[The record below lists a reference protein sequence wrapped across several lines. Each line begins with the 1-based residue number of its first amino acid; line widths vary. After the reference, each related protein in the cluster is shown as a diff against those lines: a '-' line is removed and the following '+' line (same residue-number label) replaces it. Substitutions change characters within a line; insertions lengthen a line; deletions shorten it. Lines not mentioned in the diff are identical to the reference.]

1 MAIAGAARNSAPE
14 PELIAIGAG
23 GLVVLFNSL
32 TFAVFFAVV
41 LVLHNLPLSWTVRK
55 LNLLIASYLFYA
67 AWNPPFVILLWV
79 STAVDWKVADW
90 MSRTER
96 PGRRRL
102 ILALSLAANLGFL
115 GYFKY
120 GTFLAE
126 NFALLTRAL
135 GIAYAP
141 PAGDI
146 VLPVGISF
154 YTFQSIAYT
163 LDVYL
168 RRAAPTRRL
177 LDFALFVTFFPHL
190 VAGPIVRP
198 TLLIPQFESPRRAS
212 REHLI
217 WGLCL
222 MTFGLFEKV
231 VLADGF
237 LAPAADAT
245 YRSTRDLTVLDAWTG
260 ALAFSGQIFFDF
272 AGYSITAIGAACA
285 LGFALNDNFHCP
297 YAAVGFSDFWRRWHV
312 SLSGWLRGYLY
323 IPLGG
328 SRGGPL
334 RTYANLM
341 ITMLLGGLWHGA
353 SWTFVAWGAL
363 HGALLAGERW
373 VRGLLER
380 ERSRLGDVPPSGV
393 RGAMAMLGTFLAVTI
408 TWVFFRAGSFAE
420 AWHMLSCMMGMTTG
434 ERVSLYA
441 SDVVAVWL
449 IVGLTLALH
458 WRLRSTRL
466 EAVVNAAPTWSIVL
480 VWSCMLFALIA
491 EQGAG
496 DAFIY
501 FRF

>member
-1 MAIAGAARNSAPE
+1 M
-14 PELIAIGAG
+14 
-23 GLVVLFNSL
+23 LFNSL
-32 TFAVFFAVV
+32 TFALFFAVV
-41 LVLHNLPLSWTVRK
+41 LVLHHLPLPWTVRK
-55 LNLLIASYLFYA
+55 LNLLVASYLFYA
-67 AWNPPFVILLWV
+67 AWNPPFVILLWI
-79 STAVDWKVADW
+79 STAVDWKVASW
-90 MSRTER
+90 ISRTEN
-96 PGRRRL
+96 PSHRRL

-120 GTFLAE
+120 GTFLTE
-126 NFALLTRAL
+126 NFALLLRVL
-135 GIAYAP
+135 GIAYAAP
-141 PAGDI
+141 HWDI

-154 YTFQSIAYT
+154 YTFQSIAYS
-163 LDVYL
+163 LDIYL
-168 RRAAPTRRL
+168 RRAAPTQNF

-212 REHLI
+212 REQLL
-217 WGLCL
+217 WGLWL

-272 AGYSITAIGAACA
+272 AGYSLTAIGAACA
-285 LGFALNDNFHCP
+285 LGFALNDNFNCP
-297 YAAVGFSDFWRRWHV
+297 YAALGFSDFWRRWHI
-312 SLSGWLRGYLY
+312 SLSGWLRDYLY
-323 IPLGG
+323 VPLGG
-328 SRGGPL
+328 NRRGRL

-341 ITMLLGGLWHGA
+341 ITMLLGGLWHGT
-353 SWTFVAWGAL
+353 SWTFVAWGGL
-363 HGALLAGERW
+363 HGALLAVERW
-373 VRGLLER
+373 VRGMPRAREIEMGRRNLLA
-380 ERSRLGDVPPSGV
+380 VP
-393 RGAMAMLGTFLAVTI
+393 AMLATFFAVTI
-408 TWVFFRAGSFAE
+408 TWVFFRATSFTE
-420 AWHMLSCMMGMTTG
+420 AWHMLSCMAGATTSQ
-434 ERVSLYA
+434 RVSLYS

-449 IVGLTLALH
+449 IVGLMLAAQ

-466 EAVVNAAPTWSIVL
+466 ESVVSAAPTWSIVL
-480 VWSCMLFALIA
+480 AWSCMLFAVLA

>member
-1 MAIAGAARNSAPE
+1 LEREA
-14 PELIAIGAG
+14 
-23 GLVVLFNSL
+23 VVLFNSL
-32 TFAVFFAVV
+32 TFAVFFAAV
-41 LVLHNLPLSWTVRK
+41 LLLHNLPLSWTVRK

-90 MSRTER
+90 ISRTER
-96 PGRRRL
+96 PSRRRL

-115 GYFKY
+115 GFFKY
-120 GTFLAE
+120 GAFLTE
-126 NFALLTRAL
+126 NFVLLARAL

-141 PAGDI
+141 PAWDI

-154 YTFQSIAYT
+154 YTFQSIAYS
-163 LDVYL
+163 LDIYL
-168 RRAAPTRRL
+168 RRAEPTRSL

-198 TLLIPQFESPRRAS
+198 TLLIPQFERPRRAS
-212 REHLI
+212 GEQMI
-217 WGLCL
+217 WGLWL

-245 YRSTRDLTVLDAWTG
+245 YRSTRDLTMLDAWTG

-285 LGFALNDNFHCP
+285 LGFALTDNFRCP
-297 YAAVGFSDFWRRWHV
+297 YAAMGFSDFWRRWHV
-312 SLSGWLRGYLY
+312 TLSGWLRDYLY

-328 SRGGPL
+328 NRHGPL

-363 HGALLAGERW
+363 HGAWLAIERW
-373 VRGLLER
+373 LRGLLEPQA
-380 ERSRLGDVPPSGV
+380 GGSGV
-393 RGAMAMLGTFLAVTI
+393 PLSAARRALVMLGTFLVVTI
-408 TWVFFRAGSFAE
+408 TWVFFRAGSFTE
-420 AWHMLSCMMGMTTG
+420 AWHMLSCMAGVTTSQ
-434 ERVSLYA
+434 RVALYH
-441 SDVVAVWL
+441 SDIIAVWL
-449 IVGLTLALH
+449 IVALMLAVQ
-458 WRLRSTRL
+458 WRSRSVRL
-466 EAVVNAAPTWSIVL
+466 EALVSAAPTWAIVL
-480 VWSCMLFALIA
+480 MWSLMAFAVIA

>member
-1 MAIAGAARNSAPE
+1 
-14 PELIAIGAG
+14 
-23 GLVVLFNSL
+23 VLFNSL
-32 TFAVFFAVV
+32 TFAVFFAIV
-41 LVLHNLPLSWTVRK
+41 LIVHNLPLPWTVRK
-55 LNLLIASYLFYA
+55 LNLLVASYLFYA

-90 MSRTER
+90 ISRTER
-96 PGRRRL
+96 ATHRRL

-115 GYFKY
+115 AYFKY
-120 GTFLAE
+120 GTFLTE
-126 NFALLTRAL
+126 NFALLAQAL

-141 PAGDI
+141 PASDI

-154 YTFQSIAYT
+154 YTFQSIAYS
-163 LDVYL
+163 LDIYL
-168 RRAAPTRRL
+168 RRAEPTRSL

-198 TLLIPQFESPRRAS
+198 TLLIPQFEQPRRAS
-212 REHLI
+212 REQLI
-217 WGLCL
+217 WGLWL

-245 YRSTRDLTVLDAWTG
+245 YRSTRDLTLLDAWTG

-272 AGYSITAIGAACA
+272 AGYSLTAIGAACA
-285 LGFALNDNFHCP
+285 LGFTLNDNFHCP
-297 YAAVGFSDFWRRWHV
+297 YAAMGFSDFWRRWHV
-312 SLSGWLRGYLY
+312 SLSGWLRDYLY
-323 IPLGG
+323 VPLGG
-328 SRGGPL
+328 NRRGRL

-363 HGALLAGERW
+363 HGALLGVERW
-373 VRGLLER
+373 LRGWVDAPR
-380 ERSRLGDVPPSGV
+380 ADGGAATSDIGGVPS
-393 RGAMAMLGTFLAVTI
+393 MLATFVAVTI
-408 TWVFFRAGSFAE
+408 AWVFFRAGSFTE
-420 AWHMLSCMMGMTTG
+420 AWQMLASMAGATTG
-434 ERVSLYA
+434 QRVSLYY
-441 SDVVAVWL
+441 SDIIAVWV
-449 IVGLTLALH
+449 IVGLTLAAQ
-458 WRLRSTRL
+458 WRMRSTSL
-466 EAVVNAAPTWSIVL
+466 ETLVSAAPAWAIVL
-480 VWSCMLFALIA
+480 AWSFMSFTVIA